1 MSDTYFIKN
10 LQCAYCGENND
21 FEEDAMKSGHVGLP
35 YTSEFGGEFVCDKC
49 KKKNDVV
56 MNFVAVKGETPHV
69 ARESEKKFDKW
80 NVEKKRLDSVELDAQ
95 QPFPK
100 RQWVWVCSVGV
111 NIGREQSSANDTFE
125 RPALVVKKF
134 NNEMYWVVPLT
145 SKQRPF
151 DFYYNFTD
159 PLGHPVALISSQLRL
174 ISIKRF
180 KREMYRLPDTD
191 FENLLTQLRNFL
203 KKSEPRT
210 GRGSSGPSESEGTVQ
225 GNGI

>member
-10 LQCAYCGENND
+10 LRCAYCGENND
-21 FEEDAMKSGHVGLP
+21 FEKDAMRYGHAGLP
-35 YTSEFGGEFVCDKC
+35 Y
-49 KKKNDVV
+49 
-56 MNFVAVKGETPHV
+56 
-69 ARESEKKFDKW
+69 
-80 NVEKKRLDSVELDAQ
+80 
-95 QPFPK
+95 
-100 RQWVWVCSVGV
+100 
-111 NIGREQSSANDTFE
+111 TFE

-159 PLGHPVALISSQLRL
+159 PLGHQVALISSQLRL

-210 GRGSSGPSESEGTVQ
+210 GRGSSGPSESEGTV
-225 GNGI
+225 